1 VILRPCRS
9 RGSPGRSAGRIAGT
23 GAWAG
28 CFCAM
33 SDDEIYDDPSKV
45 VAEDGV
51 VRVKGPDAVDVKLT
65 PEAADE
71 ISDRLFEGAL
81 QARGQQVA
89 QEKRRKRRI
98 LGDDASE

>member
-1 VILRPCRS
+1 
-9 RGSPGRSAGRIAGT
+9 
-23 GAWAG
+23 
-28 CFCAM
+28 M